1 MKEKTFLLNT
11 VLAGVMGIALLAA
24 MVTKTFLPW
33 LCLPTVNIPLV
44 AAVSLVALLVESYL
58 APGARRNWIAILIL
72 SAVSFGILPLAGGYV
87 AAAKCGKLALV
98 GGVVFTALTWMFTF
112 ASERMTSGKIGKLA
126 PVMTA
131 GCLFLATQC
140 FANILL

>member
-1 MKEKTFLLNT
+1 MKEKTFLLN
-11 VLAGVMGIALLAA
+11 VLLAVVLGAALLGA

-33 LCLPTVNIPLV
+33 LCLPAVNIPLV
-44 AAVSLVALLVESYL
+44 AAVSLVALLAECYL
-58 APGARRNWIAILIL
+58 APGARRCWIAILIL

-87 AAAKCGKLALV
+87 AAAECGKLALV

-112 ASERMTSGKIGKLA
+112 ASERMTSGKLGKLA

-131 GCLFLATQC
+131 VCLCRATQC
-140 FANILL
+140 FAGILL